1 MSRFVLVHGAFCGAW
16 CWEPLVAELEARGHE
31 VEAIDL
37 PGHGADTTPARDVT
51 LDSYADRVAQTLR
64 AGGPAVLVGHSMG
77 GVVITQ
83 TAARAREH
91 VDRLVYCCAFLP
103 RDGESLKSLAD
114 KPEGAADLVQANLV
128 LEPPVA
134 TLAPEAAREAF
145 YERCTPEQA
154 EWGLARRQPQPIAPF
169 VTPVDLGGGVDEI
182 PRFYVLCT
190 EDKAIP
196 PALQR
201 RMTAESPCAE
211 VVELDADHSPFL
223 CRTRELADIFDGFAR
238 A

>member
-16 CWEPLVAELEARGHE
+16 CWEPLVSELEALGHT

-37 PGHGADTTPARDVT
+37 PGHGEDTTPLEEVT
-51 LDSYADRVAQTLR
+51 LDSYAERVVETL
-64 AGGPAVLVGHSMG
+64 GEGHPAVLVGHSMG

-83 TAARAREH
+83 AAARAREK

-114 KPEGAADLVQANLV
+114 KPEGAADMVQANLV
-128 LEPPVA
+128 LAPPVA
-134 TLAPEAAREAF
+134 TLPPEAAREAF
-145 YERCTPEQA
+145 YELCTPEQA
-154 EWGLARRQPQPIAPF
+154 EWGLAQRQPQPIAPF
-169 VTPVDLGGGVDEI
+169 MTPVDLEGGVDEI
-182 PRFYVLCT
+182 DRYYVLCT

-201 RMTAESPCAE
+201 RMTTESPCEEVAE
-211 VVELDADHSPFL
+211 IVADHSPFL
-223 CRTRELADIFDGFAR
+223 SATSELAGILDRFAR

>member
-16 CWEPLVAELEARGHE
+16 CWEPLVGELEALGHTA
-31 VEAIDL
+31 EAIDL
-37 PGHGADTTPARDVT
+37 PGHGEDTMPLQDVT
-51 LDSYADRVAQTLR
+51 LDAYAERVAETLR
-64 AGGPAVLVGHSMG
+64 AGEPAVLVGHSMG
-77 GVVITQ
+77 GVAITQ
-83 TAARAREH
+83 GAAKAREH

-128 LEPPVA
+128 LAPPVA
-134 TLAPEAAREAF
+134 TLSPEAAREAF
-145 YERCTPEQA
+145 YELCTPEQA
-154 EWGLARRQPQPIAPF
+154 DWGIEHRQPQPIAPF
-169 VTPVDLGGGVDEI
+169 VTPVDLDWGIDELD
-182 PRFYVLCT
+182 RYYVLCT

-201 RMTAESPCAE
+201 RMSTESPCVEIAE
-211 VVELDADHSPFL
+211 LESDHSPFL
-223 CRTRELADIFDGFAR
+223 CKTVELAAILDRFAR

>member
-16 CWEPLVAELEARGHE
+16 CWEPLVAELEGLGHS

-37 PGHGADTTPARDVT
+37 PGHGEDTTPIDQVT
-51 LDSYADRVAQTLR
+51 LDLYAERVAETLA
-64 AGGPAVLVGHSMG
+64 AGEPAVLVGHSMG

-128 LEPPVA
+128 LAPPVA

-145 YERCTPEQA
+145 YELCTAEQA
-154 EWGLARRQPQPIAPF
+154 EWGLEHRQPQPIAPF
-169 VTPVDLGGGVDEI
+169 VTPVDLDGGVDEI
-182 PRFYVLCT
+182 DRYYVLCT
-190 EDKAIP
+190 EDKAIL

-201 RMTAESPCAE
+201 RMSTESPCVEVAE
-211 VVELDADHSPFL
+211 LESDHSPFL
-223 CRTRELADIFDGFAR
+223 CRTNELAAILDRFAN

>member
-16 CWEPLVAELEARGHE
+16 CWEPLVGELEALGHS
-31 VEAIDL
+31 VDAIDL
-37 PGHGADTTPARDVT
+37 PGHGEDTTPLDEVT
-51 LDSYADRVAQTLR
+51 LDLYAERVAETLA
-64 AGGPAVLVGHSMG
+64 AGEPAVLVGHSMG

-128 LEPPVA
+128 LAPPVA
-134 TLAPEAAREAF
+134 TLSPEAAREAF
-145 YERCTPEQA
+145 YELCTPEQA
-154 EWGLARRQPQPIAPF
+154 QWGLDHRQPQPIAPF
-169 VTPVDLGGGVDEI
+169 MTPVDLDGGVDEI
-182 PRFYVLCT
+182 DRYYVLCT

-196 PALQR
+196 PPLQR
-201 RMTAESPCAE
+201 RMSTESPCVEVAE
-211 VVELDADHSPFL
+211 LEADHSPFL
-223 CRTRELADIFDGFAR
+223 SKTSELAAILDRFAN